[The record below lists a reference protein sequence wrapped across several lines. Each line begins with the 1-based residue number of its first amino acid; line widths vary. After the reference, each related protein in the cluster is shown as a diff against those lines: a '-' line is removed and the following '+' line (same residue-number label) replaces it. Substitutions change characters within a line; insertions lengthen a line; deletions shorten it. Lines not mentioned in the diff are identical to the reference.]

1 MHVRATAACKRL
13 PQGLTERLRRSGGA
27 FRFFAGNLFSSAS
40 CCFRVAAHRGGM
52 RAFTLFQNIYGYF
65 SVCGAQAGESVLAS
79 FQMVRGCL
87 RARCGKGGCGRVKHS
102 KMCARCALRGCVEG
116 CFGVGRMAHRRRRI
130 RLTGVRRGREM
141 FRRNRGAT
149 WAGWRLRVGD
159 VAGATWA
166 ALKPRAVGAVLRA
179 GASGG
184 GGLPLWGETVR
195 KTEGESGGIRG
206 RQWGKGRNCLLRRRD
221 GYGRL

>member
-13 PQGLTERLRRSGGA
+13 PQGLIERLRRSGGA
-27 FRFFAGNLFSSAS
+27 FCFFAGNLFSTAS

-65 SVCGAQAGESVLAS
+65 SVCGAQAGERVLAS

-87 RARCGKGGCGRVKHS
+87 RARCGKGGYGRVKHS
-102 KMCARCALRGCVEG
+102 KTCARYTLREWAER
-116 CFGVGRMAHRRRRI
+116 CFWVGRMVHRRRRI

-159 VAGATWA
+159 IVGATWA
-166 ALKPRAVGAVLRA
+166 ALKPRAERAVLCA

-184 GGLPLWGETVR
+184 GGLPPWGGAVR
-195 KTEGESGGIRG
+195 KTEGESGWNPGETM
-206 RQWGKGRNCLLRRRD
+206 GKRAQLSLAAKRRIW
-221 GYGRL
+221 

>member
-1 MHVRATAACKRL
+1 
-13 PQGLTERLRRSGGA
+13 
-27 FRFFAGNLFSSAS
+27 
-40 CCFRVAAHRGGM
+40 M

-65 SVCGAQAGESVLAS
+65 SVCGAQAGERVLAS

-102 KMCARCALRGCVEG
+102 KTYVRCALRGCVEG
-116 CFGVGRMAHRRRRI
+116 RFGVGRIEHRRRRI
-130 RLTGVRRGREM
+130 HLTGVRRGREM

-166 ALKPRAVGAVLRA
+166 ALKPRAERAVLRA

-195 KTEGESGGIRG
+195 KTEGESGGTRG
-206 RQWGKGRNCLLRRRD
+206 RQWGKERNCLLRRRD